1 MSSGSAAPLLRRG
14 RRRRRPLAARMPAY
28 RVEVQRSAQRDLD
41 RLSTTLF
48 DRISTRLTALAQE
61 PRPPGAEKLAGLEA
75 FRIRVGDYRVVYEVD
90 DSARVVI
97 VTRVRHRRDVYR
109 KLR

>member
-1 MSSGSAAPLLRRG
+1 
-14 RRRRRPLAARMPAY
+14 MPAY

-48 DRISTRLTALAQE
+48 DRISARLTALAEE

-75 FRIRVGDYRVVYEVD
+75 FRLRVGNYRIIYEVD
-90 DSARVVI
+90 DSTRVI
-97 VTRVRHRRDVYR
+97 VVTQVRRRREVYR

>member
-1 MSSGSAAPLLRRG
+1 
-14 RRRRRPLAARMPAY
+14 MPAY
-28 RVEVQRSAQRDLD
+28 RVEVQRSAERDLD

-48 DRISTRLTALAQE
+48 GRISARLIALAEE

-90 DSARVVI
+90 DAARVVV
-97 VTRVRHRRDVYR
+97 VTRIRHRGDVYR

>member
-1 MSSGSAAPLLRRG
+1 
-14 RRRRRPLAARMPAY
+14 MPAY
-28 RVEVQRSAQRDLD
+28 RIEVQRSAERDLD
-41 RLSTTLF
+41 RLSKMLF
-48 DRISTRLTALAQE
+48 DRITARLMALAQE

-90 DSARVVI
+90 DSARVV
-97 VTRVRHRRDVYR
+97 VLTRVRHRRDVYR